1 MTRKYFIA
9 GLCSLALAASC
20 QKAELQEIEQGQTD
34 VPMVDAEFVSVAEK
48 SLTEAPASKLN
59 IALDLKTY
67 WTPGDEIAV
76 YDGKTLNPFFVHEID
91 EANPSEASF
100 VGKMA
105 EGSTEFHA
113 LYPYSAAESF
123 ADGKFIANI
132 PAVQTVAGEGMAD
145 PNALLAV
152 AHLSGEGKFAFRNV
166 CGLIKVNVPE
176 GGISQIIIEGAK
188 GEALAGKGT
197 VTVSDAP
204 VFTASEEAS
213 TTVTLLPAG
222 GEGKNFAAGDYY
234 AAVAPVLFEEGFKIT
249 LVRLDSRSGV
259 TSTDQKLEVV
269 RNGGLYLTDAVT
281 SFEWKWVIMNKEQLL
296 AWNERLSIGSAGN
309 QATWYA
315 DDYVELG
322 ADIDMDGAVWIPGNL
337 FGTFDGKGHKI
348 YNLVVDTKQEGH
360 PDQKYASFITYNFGT
375 LKNLIIGSKDGETY
389 DGKSMFLHDPQADD
403 GAWAYVGLVGK
414 VSGAKNQAGESVVG
428 KIQNVK
434 NFAKLI
440 IPEGT
445 SKIKFAVGGI
455 ASMLEATGATVEGCV
470 NHGDIEILNT
480 GEPAAKTCVIGGLVG
495 KFDYEGAI
503 INCENRGNITNEHI
517 GVRGIG
523 GIIGDTNAKPLD
535 ITPTI
540 KGTDNYG
547 AIYLN
552 NSVTEIFAGG
562 IVGRFVGGI
571 IDDCENNGEFHLF
584 SEDVKLYYGGI
595 AGRFVNDIKTEAG
608 AWALTKESKILNC
621 KNNASALFKCD
632 IKAVAGND
640 IRLAG
645 MFNTE
650 GNGTAALTL
659 SGCHNYAPFT
669 ISHPKIRCLGGIGGG
684 VAAKTMPVT
693 ITDCH
698 NHGALTVDV
707 EPQYATAVNYAGI
720 VGLFYG
726 YGVDN
731 STVTG
736 CTNNGAIVDKM
747 TGTGDHNVAGI
758 IGHLQ
763 FGVKISSCTNNAR
776 IESDQAVGRAV
787 LGGIVGHA
795 LHDNTI
801 EECTNNGDIAI
812 LNSAKTK
819 IAAGIIAYD
828 EKTNNGASVTDCVNN
843 GSISAGSTAGD
854 SYVSGIA
861 AYARWTI
868 KGCTNNG
875 AVSLTSTAGGNL
887 VAGIVASATS
897 TSTIEECVNDVN
909 GTVTVDYNKTSV
921 KATALIGGVA
931 GSCSAKKVY
940 KCENKAAV
948 NVAHHTKDGYSCT
961 GGLVGRAAGTTIE
974 ECINHSTGTVT
985 AALTTTNQ
993 LAAAGGVLGDANGN
1007 VTLKNNA
1014 NHALVSGSTTK
1025 SYIYVG
1031 GVLGSDCEG
1040 DLHVTTKGAKSIT
1053 GNKNYG
1059 SVRATADAAPA
1070 DNTKYYPNVKGTG
1083 VAAGGLFGITAQSYG
1098 IEADNS
1104 NYGNV
1109 SATANGLSSNAGA
1122 AAGVCNT
1129 AADWACNVGQGVTVN
1144 GVAWSESVDAS
1155 WICPMTPK
1163 TITATYVE
1171 QPTL

>member
-20 QKAELQEIEQGQTD
+20 QKAELQGPEQGQVD

-76 YDGKTLNPFFVHEID
+76 YDGKLINQFFVHEIN
-91 EANPSEASF
+91 EANQSEASV

-123 ADGKFIANI
+123 ADGKFVANI

-145 PNALLAV
+145 PQALLAV
-152 AHLSGEGKFAFRNV
+152 AHLSGEGKFAFKNV

-197 VTVSDAP
+197 VTVSDTP

-259 TSTDQKLEVV
+259 TSTTQRLEVV

-281 SFEWKWVIMNKEQLL
+281 TFEWKWVIMNKEQLL
-296 AWNERLSIGSAGN
+296 AWNSRESIGSATN
-309 QATWYA
+309 QATWYS

-322 ADIDMDGAVWIPGNL
+322 ADIDMEGEIWIPRPL
-337 FGTFDGKGHKI
+337 FGTFDGKDHKI
-348 YNLVVDTKQEGH
+348 YNFVVDTKQEGH
-360 PDQKYASFITYNFGT
+360 PDQKYACFITYNYGL

-389 DGKSMFLHDPQADD
+389 DGKSMFLHDPQAND

-414 VSGAKNQAGESVVG
+414 VAGTKNQAEESVVG

-455 ASMLEATGATVEGCV
+455 ASMLEVTGATVEGCV
-470 NHGDIEILNT
+470 NYGDIEVLNT
-480 GEPAAKTCVIGGLVG
+480 GEPAAKSCVIGGLVG
-495 KFDYEGAI
+495 KFDNEGSI
-503 INCENRGNITNEHI
+503 INCENRGDITNEHL
-517 GVRGIG
+517 GVWGLG
-523 GIIGDTNAKPLD
+523 GIVGDTNAKPRD

-540 KGTDNYG
+540 SGTDNYG

-552 NSVTEIFAGG
+552 NSVTELMAGG

-571 IDDCENNGEFHLF
+571 IDDCENHGEFHF
-584 SEDVKLYYGGI
+584 ANESVKLYYAGI
-595 AGRFVNDIKTEAG
+595 AGRFVNDLKSGENFV
-608 AWALTKESKILNC
+608 LTKESKIINC
-621 KNNASALFKCD
+621 KNNASALFKSEGITVSTQD
-632 IKAVAGND
+632 LRIG
-640 IRLAG
+640 G

-669 ISHPKIRCLGGIGGG
+669 ITHPRIRCLGGIGGG
-684 VAAKTMPVT
+684 VAAKTMPLT

-698 NHGALTVDV
+698 NHGALTVNRGAT
-707 EPQYATAVNYAGI
+707 YGTAVCYAGL
-720 VGLFYG
+720 VGLLYG
-726 YGVDN
+726 NGA
-731 STVTG
+731 TEVTG
-736 CTNNGAIVDKM
+736 CTNNADLLDQM
-747 TGTGDHNVAGI
+747 AGTSDHMVGGLVGN
-758 IGHLQ
+758 LQ
-763 FGVKISSCTNNAR
+763 NGVSFSNCVNN
-776 IESDQAVGRAV
+776 
-787 LGGIVGHA
+787 
-795 LHDNTI
+795 N
-801 EECTNNGDIAI
+801 
-812 LNSAKTK
+812 K
-819 IAAGIIAYD
+819 IACDTPSGNMKVGGLIGSSSNN
-828 EKTNNGASVTDCVNN
+828 TNVLEECVNN
-843 GSISAGSTAGD
+843 G
-854 SYVSGIA
+854 
-861 AYARWTI
+861 
-868 KGCTNNG
+868 
-875 AVSLTSTAGGNL
+875 
-887 VAGIVASATS
+887 
-897 TSTIEECVNDVN
+897 EVN
-909 GTVTVDYNKTSV
+909 V
-921 KATALIGGVA
+921 KVEATAKYTSQVGGLV
-931 GSCSAKKVY
+931 GSGANISLYRCSNTSSV
-940 KCENKAAV
+940 V
-948 NVAHHTKDGYSCT
+948 NYHHQPKDGYNLT
-961 GGLVGRAAGTTIE
+961 GGLVGRLA
-974 ECINHSTGTVT
+974 T
-985 AALTTTNQ
+985 ATLEDCVNSGVQVSADVISTNQ
-993 LAAAGGVLGDANGN
+993 LTAVGGVIGEPNGN
-1007 VTLKNNA
+1007 VTLKNNVNYA
-1014 NHALVSGSTTK
+1014 AVSGSNTQG
-1025 SYIYVG
+1025 YMYVG
-1031 GVLGSDCEG
+1031 GVFGSDCEG
-1040 DLHVTTKGAKSIT
+1040 NLHVSGKGAKEVT

-1059 SVRATADAAPA
+1059 SVTAFASVAMK
-1070 DNTKYYPNVKGTG
+1070 NNSKYYPHDAANG
-1083 VAAGGLFGITAQSYG
+1083 VAAGGVFGLAVQSIG
-1098 IEADNS
+1098 IAADNH

-1109 SATANGLSSNAGA
+1109 SATANGASANAGA

-1129 AADWACNVGQGVTVN
+1129 AADWACNVGKGVTVN